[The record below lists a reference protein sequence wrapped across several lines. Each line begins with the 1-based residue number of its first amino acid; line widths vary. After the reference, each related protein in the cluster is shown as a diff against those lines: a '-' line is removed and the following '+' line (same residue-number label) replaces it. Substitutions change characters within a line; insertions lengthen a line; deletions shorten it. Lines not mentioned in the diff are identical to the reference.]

1 MRKIEKVYFR
11 EKDKKNYLNY
21 DEIEP
26 ILTKEKQDIIQSWI
40 DSKKDPLKTYIY
52 WMIGIDIFIL
62 TILPDLVKDPFAS
75 ILILICIVIPLQF
88 ILCPTEVKEYA
99 NKFKSNRDFSEELK
113 VIEIE
118 SVNVKKFFGIELSDS
133 EKYIEYEQKYN
144 NLGNEIKSL
153 SLNRHYIEKR
163 VDFKNMTG
171 WEFEQFTEKLL
182 IDLGYREVKM
192 TSRLGTNHTYK
203 GDGGIDLTAIDSS
216 GKKVA
221 IQCKNTSLVS
231 NDIISR
237 THGAKD
243 LSMYRCEYALVITS
257 GKFTVPAEIEA
268 RDLGVEIWD
277 GEVLKKKILLRN
289 K

>member
-40 DSKKDPLKTYIY
+40 DSEKDPLKTYIY
-52 WMIGIDIFIL
+52 WMIGIDIVIL

-216 GKKVA
+216 GKKSQYNV
-221 IQCKNTSLVS
+221 
-231 NDIISR
+231 
-237 THGAKD
+237 
-243 LSMYRCEYALVITS
+243 
-257 GKFTVPAEIEA
+257 
-268 RDLGVEIWD
+268 
-277 GEVLKKKILLRN
+277 KIRV
-289 K
+289 